1 MRFMFIVTSAHSGPP
16 TPELMEAMHKL
27 ADREIKAGRM
37 LDSGG
42 LMPLATGAQVR
53 IADGQLSVVDG
64 PFVEAKEVIGGYAI
78 FELPGKEEAVAS
90 AKEFMQLHKDF
101 MPGWEGTCELRA
113 LRRPLRR
120 GFRPARSAA
129 MTVADA
135 HRAILAV
142 WRIEQPRLITSLAR
156 MLRDVPLAE
165 DLTQEALLAAL
176 EQWPATGVP
185 EKPGAWLMA
194 TAKRRALDHLR
205 RGRMLERKHEMVARD
220 MEEEQQAMPDLDSAL
235 DDDIGDEMLRLIFTA
250 CHPRLSREARAAL
263 ALRMICGL
271 TTEEIARAFL
281 LPDATIAQ
289 RIVRAKR
296 TLSESGLAYET
307 PRGEELSERLSSV
320 LEVVYLI
327 FNEGYTAARGEDWLR
342 PQLCNE
348 ALRMGR
354 VLTSIAPHEPE
365 AHGLLALMELNASRT
380 AARTDAAGEPILML
394 DQNRALWD
402 QFQIRRGMQALGR
415 ARELG
420 GAGGFY
426 ALQAAII
433 ACHAEARTADDT
445 DWSRIAGLYAELAA
459 VVRSPIIELNR
470 AVAVG
475 MAEGPEAGLSIVDR
489 LVREPALKALSPAAE
504 RSRRPAPQ
512 ARPLRRGARRVRSGR
527 GAGGQQAR
535 TGPAEAARRRG
546 GRRSDVINRHVK
558 RMSSVLR

>member
-1 MRFMFIVTSAHSGPP
+1 
-16 TPELMEAMHKL
+16 
-27 ADREIKAGRM
+27 
-37 LDSGG
+37 
-42 LMPLATGAQVR
+42 
-53 IADGQLSVVDG
+53 
-64 PFVEAKEVIGGYAI
+64 
-78 FELPGKEEAVAS
+78 
-90 AKEFMQLHKDF
+90 
-101 MPGWEGTCELRA
+101 
-113 LRRPLRR
+113 
-120 GFRPARSAA
+120 
-129 MTVADA
+129 MTVADT

-165 DLTQEALLAAL
+165 ELTQEALLAAL
-176 EQWPATGVP
+176 EQWPTTGVP
-185 EKPGAWLMA
+185 EKPGAWLMT
-194 TAKRRALDHLR
+194 TARRRALDHLR
-205 RGRMLERKHEMVARD
+205 RGPMLERTHEMLALD
-220 MEEEQQAMPDLDSAL
+220 MEEQQQAMPDWDAAL

-250 CHPRLSREARAAL
+250 CHPLLSREARAAL

-296 TLSESGLAYET
+296 ALSESGLAYET
-307 PRGEELSERLSSV
+307 PYGEELSERLSSV

-327 FNEGYTAARGEDWLR
+327 FNEGYAAARGQDWLR
-342 PQLCNE
+342 PQLCDE

-380 AARTDAAGEPILML
+380 AARTDASGAPILML

-402 QFQIRRGMQALGR
+402 QFQIRRGLQALGR
-415 ARELG
+415 ARKLG

-433 ACHAEARTADDT
+433 ACHARAGTAGET
-445 DWSRIAGLYAELAA
+445 DWPRIAGLYAELAG

-475 MAEGPEAGLSIVDR
+475 MAEGPQAGLSIVDR
-489 LVREPALKALSPAAE
+489 LLHEPALKAYHLLPSVRGDLLHKLGRHEEARAAFE
-504 RSRRPAPQ
+504 AAAALAGNRREQ
-512 ARPLRRGARRVRSGR
+512 DLLRQRA
-527 GAGGQQAR
+527 
-535 TGPAEAARRRG
+535 AEAA
-546 GRRSDVINRHVK
+546 DAAT
-558 RMSSVLR
+558 SS

>member
-1 MRFMFIVTSAHSGPP
+1 
-16 TPELMEAMHKL
+16 
-27 ADREIKAGRM
+27 
-37 LDSGG
+37 
-42 LMPLATGAQVR
+42 
-53 IADGQLSVVDG
+53 
-64 PFVEAKEVIGGYAI
+64 
-78 FELPGKEEAVAS
+78 
-90 AKEFMQLHKDF
+90 
-101 MPGWEGTCELRA
+101 
-113 LRRPLRR
+113 
-120 GFRPARSAA
+120 
-129 MTVADA
+129 MTDADA
-135 HRAILAV
+135 HRTILAV

-165 DLTQEALLAAL
+165 DLTQEALVVAL
-176 EQWPATGVP
+176 ERWPATGVP

-205 RGRMLERKHEMVARD
+205 RSRMLERKHEIIAWD
-220 MEEEQQAMPDLDSAL
+220 MEEEQQAMPDFNSAL
-235 DDDIGDEMLRLIFTA
+235 DDAIGDELLRLIFTA

-281 LPDATIAQ
+281 LPEATIAQ

-307 PRGEELSERLSSV
+307 PSGEELSQRLSSV

-327 FNEGYTAARGEDWLR
+327 FNEGYTAARGEDWFR

-380 AARTDAAGEPILML
+380 AARTDEGGEPILLL

-402 QFQIRRGMQALGR
+402 RFQVRRGMQSLRRAL
-415 ARELG
+415 ELG
-420 GAGGFY
+420 GAGGIY

-433 ACHAEARTADDT
+433 ACHAQARTAGDT

-459 VVRSPIIELNR
+459 VVPSPIIDLNR

-475 MAEGPEAGLSIVDR
+475 MAEGPEVALAIVDR
-489 LVREPALKALSPAAE
+489 LAREPALKGYHLLPSVRGDLLHKLGRYQEARAAFETAAALAGN
-504 RSRRPAPQ
+504 RREHDL
-512 ARPLRRGARRVRSGR
+512 LRRRA
-527 GAGGQQAR
+527 
-535 TGPAEAARRRG
+535 AEAA
-546 GRRSDVINRHVK
+546 DAA
-558 RMSSVLR
+558 MSS